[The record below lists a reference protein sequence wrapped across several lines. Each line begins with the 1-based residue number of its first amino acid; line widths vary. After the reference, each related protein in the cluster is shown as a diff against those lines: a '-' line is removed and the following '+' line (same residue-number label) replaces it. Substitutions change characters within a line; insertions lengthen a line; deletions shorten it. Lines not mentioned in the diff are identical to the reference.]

1 VHPRK
6 RREGLLER
14 ELLKN
19 EVIASELKKKNC
31 RVANKKKL
39 PKQILKITLTYII
52 MKILSTE

>member
-19 EVIASELKKKNC
+19 EVIASELKKKIAGLQTKKNYQ
-31 RVANKKKL
+31 NKF
-39 PKQILKITLTYII
+39 
-52 MKILSTE
+52 